1 MNLSLLSNPEWVRH
15 RRALLRPA
23 TATAIVAVTL
33 MLCAL
38 TASIMNEHVMVG
50 MVLLAHLVGLPIWVG
65 FTCSKSITHERALET
80 FDFWRTTRLTP
91 YELILG
97 QLCGVP
103 LMGFL
108 TAACTMPIAIMA
120 VTLGINPV
128 DFVLGYVMLLL
139 LCATIGLGGLVS
151 SMWATPFRSGRGLL
165 WFIVGYFLLW
175 MLSVG
180 SGSFWKHGLSTMTPY
195 HYLGEIGM
203 HLGEIDVNILAARTD
218 LFFGRLTVPSVL
230 LGVGLNVSLSWW
242 FLVMLQRNIKK
253 NLDDIRFLSRWQAV
267 GFAMFLNL
275 LFYAL
280 WKPSPEQWRIGAIST
295 VAQGLYVLNLTTLY
309 VIGMMVLTPHERLRV
324 WWREWSAGRASYLAE
339 DGLPWPWVVMTVVC
353 MAAPAYLA
361 MEFSHGNAKD
371 FAWQLGI
378 LAVFVIRD
386 ITFLQ
391 WCLCQNFK
399 RPLFTGL
406 LYLSLYYFIAQFFL
420 GQSLLV
426 GNLFVPSFLID
437 SEPSHPLVTILVQGL
452 ITWLILWQLLQQL
465 KTPARI
471 LAPTRVPVD
480 ERPLPTA

>member
-1 MNLSLLSNPEWVRH
+1 MNLSLLSNPEWIRH

-91 YELILG
+91 HELILG

-103 LMGFL
+103 LLGIL
-108 TAACTMPIAIMA
+108 AVGCTMPIAIMA

-128 DFVLGYVMLLL
+128 DFILGYVMLLL
-139 LCATIGLGGLVS
+139 LCTTIGLGGLVS

-180 SGSFWKHGLSTMTPY
+180 SGTFWKHGLSTMTPY
-195 HYLGEIGM
+195 YYLGEIGT
-203 HLGEIDVNILAARTD
+203 HLGEIDVNILAAQTD

-242 FLVMLQRNIKK
+242 FLVMLQRNLKK
-253 NLDDIRFLSRWQAV
+253 NLDEIRLLSRWQAV

-280 WKPSPEQWRIGAIST
+280 WKPSPEQWKIGAIST

-309 VIGMMVLTPHERLRV
+309 VVGMMMLTPHERLRV
-324 WWREWSAGRASYLAE
+324 WWREWSAGRVSYLAE
-339 DGLPWPWVVMTVVC
+339 DGLPWPWVVITVVC
-353 MAAPAYLA
+353 TAGPAYLA
-361 MEFSHGNAKD
+361 MAFSHGNAKD
-371 FAWQLGI
+371 FSWQLGI

-437 SEPSHPLVTILVQGL
+437 AEPSHPLVTIVVQGL
-452 ITWLILWQLLQQL
+452 IAWTLLWLLLQQI
-465 KTPARI
+465 KTPAQI
-471 LAPTRVPVD
+471 LAPTPVQVD
-480 ERPLPTA
+480 ERPPSTA